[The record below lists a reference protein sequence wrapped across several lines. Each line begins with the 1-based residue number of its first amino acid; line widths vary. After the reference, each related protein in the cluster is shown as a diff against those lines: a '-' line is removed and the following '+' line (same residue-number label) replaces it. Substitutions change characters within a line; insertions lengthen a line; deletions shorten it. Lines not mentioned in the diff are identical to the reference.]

1 MKAASKFGPG
11 VASGLLLL
19 ALSSTGCLPWMDRTE
34 RKLDRVVN
42 DTTELRWEQQK
53 LAADVAAIASLLDSE
68 GLVGDERRAELLTRL
83 RSVEQ
88 SLEQFNARS
97 QEQEILLRRMSVALD
112 QLLRQGPVGTEPP
125 VTAEPPIDS
134 EEPVIEQI
142 EAEQAV
148 VDIDQVEPDDSEAA
162 APPELLLYD
171 AAMNDFRSG
180 NTLLARQGFEEL
192 VYRHPNSELSDNAAY
207 WLAETLFSERDFAA
221 ALARFEEIEEIYP
234 TTEIMPAV
242 MLKLAYSQLE
252 LGDREAARTEFRRVT
267 LYYPDSEEAVNAGNQ
282 MELLGPAED
291 NDSLDTDVE
300 PLPDLTPEE
309 SGP

>member
-1 MKAASKFGPG
+1 MKAAPKLGPR

-19 ALSSTGCLPWMDRTE
+19 ALLSTGCLPWMDRTE
-34 RKLDRVVN
+34 RKLDRVAN

-53 LAADVAAIASLLDSE
+53 LAEDVAAIASLLDSE

-112 QLLRQGPVGTEPP
+112 QLLRQAP
-125 VTAEPPIDS
+125 VTVETPIDS
-134 EEPVIEQI
+134 EEPVIEQA

-148 VDIDQVEPDDSEAA
+148 VEDDQIAPDDSGT
-162 APPELLLYD
+162 APPELVLYD

-192 VYRHPNSELSDNAAY
+192 VYRYPNSELADNAAY
-207 WLAETLFSERDFAA
+207 WLAETLFAERDFAA

-282 MELLGPAED
+282 LDLLGPAEE
-291 NDSLDTDVE
+291 NDSSSGDVE
-300 PLPDLTPEE
+300 PLPDLPPDE
-309 SGP
+309 SDQSSP